1 MAGDMLIVVPS
12 RGGGTVLNI
21 GSERS
26 PRPAPRPPTSSC
38 SLPQQQAQPPAFLIL
53 DLLPSPAFSRN
64 SRISDYPQV
73 PHFLLAHTRHFF
85 RKPVHFAAG
94 SGSRV
99 VPAPAAAAARAPRW
113 PSGTAIG
120 TFVTSLAQARPPRA
134 RDALRAAVVH
144 FRARIR
150 APLEKRAWASSALRG
165 GGLAE
170 RTDARA
176 SPRLQAAST
185 ETSLRVHQG
194 RAPKRRVRAP
204 TSSGARARERA
215 ARPNGG
221 RSLANTFLIAHEGR
235 SAQTSRGS
243 PPLGF
248 HPGASPC
255 ASRGAR
261 VARRTL
267 RPAPHAT
274 QTRTSSAGEARPE
287 PPTRPHS
294 LPAIAAIRMR
304 GGCHPAPR
312 RCGAVIPCAAES
324 EDWGAA

>member
-1 MAGDMLIVVPS
+1 MLIVVPS
-12 RGGGTVLNI
+12 RGGRTVLNI

-73 PHFLLAHTRHFF
+73 PHFLLAHTRHHF

-150 APLEKRAWASSALRG
+150 APLEKRAWCIHRPPMWRHRR
-165 GGLAE
+165 
-170 RTDARA
+170 RTDVRA
-176 SPRLQAAST
+176 SPRLQAASP
-185 ETSLRVHQG
+185 EGSLQRHQG
-194 RAPKRRVRAP
+194 RAAKGAPPAP
-204 TSSGARARERA
+204 TSSGASARERA
-215 ARPNGG
+215 ARPDGVQSVDN
-221 RSLANTFLIAHEGR
+221 AF
-235 SAQTSRGS
+235 
-243 PPLGF
+243 
-248 HPGASPC
+248 
-255 ASRGAR
+255 
-261 VARRTL
+261 
-267 RPAPHAT
+267 
-274 QTRTSSAGEARPE
+274 
-287 PPTRPHS
+287 
-294 LPAIAAIRMR
+294 
-304 GGCHPAPR
+304 
-312 RCGAVIPCAAES
+312 
-324 EDWGAA
+324 